1 LYDYRRDLKMG
12 LRINTNVQSI
22 SAQRMLSK
30 TNVDLKN
37 NLRKLS
43 SGERITRA
51 ADDAAGLAIS
61 EKLKSQI
68 RSIRQAKRNADDGIS
83 LIQTAEGGLNEVS
96 SIIIRL
102 RELAVQSASD
112 TIGDTER
119 EFSNIEFQQLK
130 EEVQRISMS
139 SEFNGR
145 QLLDGSSGIVEIQVG
160 INNDAFKDRIKYDG
174 ANISSTLEN
183 LGISGEMVS
192 TKEGSQMALSKL
204 DDALVQVNGQ
214 RAELGALQNRLTS
227 VIQTLGITDENFSE
241 ANSRIRDV
249 DVADE
254 TAKMT
259 KNQILTQA
267 GTSVLA
273 QANQAPNY
281 ALKLLG

>member
-1 LYDYRRDLKMG
+1 MG